1 MYTLVKHTDVPIIQS
16 LLDLDLYKL
25 TMGQFI
31 WKNHRDVQVTYA
43 LTNRHADRVAIAHLV
58 DIGKLTEELAHVRTL
73 CIMEEE
79 KRYLLSL
86 GIFTKEYV
94 DFLATL
100 TLPEVTVTRD
110 GDQYA
115 VTVTGP
121 WKTAVHWETIILA
134 VVNELIGK
142 GRTGDATDLYLDHGR
157 VLLEKKIQRLRT
169 TPQLTFVE
177 FGTRRRFSFAWQK
190 ELLARLAGEIPKQLA
205 GTSNVHLA
213 MLNGIKPVGTFAHEM
228 TMVYAA
234 LAPQEQEKQIRE
246 SHKQFLDAWWQMYG
260 EPYSI
265 ALTDTWGADFFF
277 ETFTKEQALLWKG
290 LRHDSGDPFAWGEKF
305 LAFYRTHDIDPKEKT
320 MLFSDGLDIE
330 IMQKLYMR
338 FAPYARVAYGWGT
351 NLTNDVWV
359 PATSI
364 VVKVME
370 ANGVPTVK
378 LSDNLAKAMGPIDKV
393 AQYARIFAH
402 PGAHWERCKY

>member
-1 MYTLVKHTDVPIIQS
+1 MYTLVKRTDIPIIQS

-31 WKNHRDVQVTYA
+31 WKNHQDVQVTYA
-43 LTNRHADRVAIAHLV
+43 LTNRHADRVAIARLV
-58 DIGKLTEELAHVRTL
+58 DIGKLKEELAHVRTL
-73 CIMEEE
+73 RLTEEE
-79 KRYLLSL
+79 KKYLL
-86 GIFTKEYV
+86 GVGCFTKEYV

-100 TLPEVTVTRD
+100 TLPEVMVKHD

-115 VTVTGP
+115 ITATGP
-121 WKTAVHWETIILA
+121 WKTAVYWETIILA

-142 GRTGDATDLYLDHGR
+142 GRAGEVTDLYLDHGR

-169 TPQLTFVE
+169 TPQLAFVE

-190 ELLARLAGEIPKQLA
+190 ELIARLTQELPAQLA

-213 MLNGIKPVGTFAHEM
+213 MRNNIKPVGTFAHEM

-234 LAPQEQEKQIRE
+234 LAPQEQEERIRE

-265 ALTDTWGADFFF
+265 ALTDTWSADFFF
-277 ETFTKEQALLWKG
+277 ETFTKKQALLWKG
-290 LRHDSGDPFAWGEKF
+290 LRHDSGNPFVWGEKF
-305 LAFYRTHDIDPKEKT
+305 LAFYHAHGIDPKEKT

-330 IMQKLYMR
+330 IMQKLYKR
-338 FAPYARVAYGWGT
+338 FAPYAKVAYGWGT

-364 VVKVME
+364 VVKVVE
-370 ANGVPTVK
+370 VNGVATVK
-378 LSDNLAKAMGPIDKV
+378 LSDNLAKAMGPKNLV
-393 AQYARIFAH
+393 KEYAKIFRH
-402 PGAHWERCKY
+402 PGAPWERCAY